1 MNNWKQNHSVMDKDR
16 SVGNLNDVLNMDLRL
31 ITTKRTKI
39 NPLNK

>member
-1 MNNWKQNHSVMDKDR
+1 MDKDR